1 MTARVAEIADARL
14 RGLPGYRPGLP
25 SRGPAAGKLSSNESP
40 LGTAPAARA
49 ALAAAAASSTV
60 SHYPDEQQARTLLAG
75 HAGVEPSRIML
86 TNGSDEFCYL
96 LANVFLGAAPAGGR
110 VAVLGDPP
118 YQIDATAS
126 LLAGA
131 TLRRV
136 PLHEAGP
143 RRGAHD
149 LAAMAAAAADAALV
163 WLPSPHNPT
172 GAAVRPAELAAFLAE
187 VPDDC
192 LVVLDEAYRAFAD
205 PDLRPDV
212 GELLTRHPNLVVQ
225 RTLSKDWGL
234 AGLRAG
240 YVLADPELIAS
251 LARAR
256 PPFSVNALALAA
268 IVGSV
273 GSRAWRSM
281 VVARVREQ
289 RSVLQAEL
297 ARLGVEHFPSQA
309 NFVTARLDPG
319 AVARALDGS
328 GLVVRPGDDLGLPGW
343 VRISIGWAP
352 QMAVLR
358 RALRN
363 LAHLAYSVPARSRTE
378 PAPDRQCRPRGDDP
392 PDPPDQPGEDHAGEP
407 DPAHRLLGRDE
418 PGAATACRD
427 ARPRQDLRPGA
438 P

>member
-1 MTARVAEIADARL
+1 VTRLADIAEARL
-14 RGLPGYRPGLP
+14 RRVPRYRPGQP
-25 SRGPAAGKLSSNESP
+25 SPGPAAGKLSSNESP
-40 LGTAPAARA
+40 FGPAPAARA
-49 ALAAAAASSTV
+49 AVATAAAAV
-60 SHYPDEQQARTLLAG
+60 SHYPDERRARQILAA
-75 HAGVEPSRIML
+75 HAGTEPSRILL

-96 LANVFLGAAPAGGR
+96 LANVFLGPGR

-136 PLHEAGP
+136 PLHRAGLN
-143 RRGAHD
+143 GAGHHGAGHYGGSHD
-149 LAAMAAAAADAALV
+149 LAAMAAAAADAAIV

-172 GAAVRPAELAAFLAE
+172 GGAVGPAELAAFLAE

-192 LVVLDEAYRAFAD
+192 VVVLDEAYRAFAD
-205 PDLRPDV
+205 RERQPDV
-212 GELLTRHPNLVVQ
+212 RELLDRYPNLVVQ
-225 RTLSKDWGL
+225 RTLSKDWAL

-240 YVLADPELIAS
+240 YALGDPDLIAS

-268 IVGSV
+268 IEGSA
-273 GSRAWRSM
+273 GADAWRAM

-289 RSVLQAEL
+289 RSILQAEL
-297 ARLGVEHFPSQA
+297 TRLGIEYFPSQA

-319 AVARALDGS
+319 AVAGALAGS

-358 RALRN
+358 RALRK
-363 LAHLAYSVPARSRTE
+363 LAPGKLAPGKLAPGKLAPGKLARGEASGS
-378 PAPDRQCRPRGDDP
+378 APR
-392 PDPPDQPGEDHAGEP
+392 
-407 DPAHRLLGRDE
+407 
-418 PGAATACRD
+418 ATRS
-427 ARPRQDLRPGA
+427 
-438 P
+438 

>member
-1 MTARVAEIADARL
+1 MSSRVAEIADGRL
-14 RGLPGYRPGLP
+14 LGLPGYRPGRP
-25 SRGPAAGKLSSNESP
+25 SPGPAAGKLSSNESP

-49 ALAAAAASSTV
+49 ALAAAAASSVV
-60 SHYPDEQQARTLLAG
+60 SHYPDEQRARTLLAE
-75 HAGVEPSRIML
+75 HAGVEPSRILL

-96 LANVFLGAAPAGGR
+96 LANVFLGPGPVGADQGRRPAR

-136 PLHEAGP
+136 PLHGAGP

-149 LAAMAAAAADAALV
+149 LAAMTAAAADAALV

-172 GAAVRPAELAAFLAE
+172 GAAADPAELEAFVAG

-205 PDLRPDV
+205 PELRPDV
-212 GELLTRHPNLVVQ
+212 SELLARHPNLVVQ

-240 YVLADPELIAS
+240 YALADPELIAS

-268 IVGSV
+268 IEGSA

-289 RSVLQAEL
+289 RSILQDEL
-297 ARLGVEHFPSQA
+297 TSLGVEHFRSQA

-319 AVARALDGS
+319 AVARALEGS
-328 GLVVRPGDDLGLPGW
+328 GLVVRPGDDLGLPCW

-358 RALRN
+358 RALRDLCVQDGVN
-363 LAHLAYSVPARSRTE
+363 GAPQTSGKHSRTT
-378 PAPDRQCRPRGDDP
+378 RS
-392 PDPPDQPGEDHAGEP
+392 
-407 DPAHRLLGRDE
+407 
-418 PGAATACRD
+418 
-427 ARPRQDLRPGA
+427 
-438 P
+438 

>member
-1 MTARVAEIADARL
+1 MSTRVAEIADARL
-14 RGLPGYRPGLP
+14 RGLPGYRPGRP
-25 SRGPAAGKLSSNESP
+25 STGPATGKLSSNESP
-40 LGTAPAARA
+40 LGAAPAARA

-75 HAGVEPSRIML
+75 HAGVERSRIML

-96 LANVFLGAAPAGGR
+96 LANVFLGAGPAGGDWPGR

-136 PLHEAGP
+136 PLHRAGP

-172 GAAVRPAELAAFLAE
+172 GAAVGPAELAAFLAE

-192 LVVLDEAYRAFAD
+192 LVVLDEAYRAFED

-212 GELLTRHPNLVVQ
+212 GELLSRYPNLVVQ

-240 YVLADPELIAS
+240 YALGDPELIAS

-268 IVGSV
+268 IVGSA

-289 RSVLQAEL
+289 RSVLEAEL

-319 AVARALDGS
+319 AVDRALDGS

-358 RALRN
+358 RALRD
-363 LAHLAYSVPARSRTE
+363 LAHLAYSVPARSRSE
-378 PAPDRQCRPRGDDP
+378 PARQP
-392 PDPPDQPGEDHAGEP
+392 P
-407 DPAHRLLGRDE
+407 PAVTG
-418 PGAATACRD
+418 
-427 ARPRQDLRPGA
+427 ARPRSRS
-438 P
+438 

>member
-1 MTARVAEIADARL
+1 VKAPSRRARDTATRLADIAEARL
-14 RGLPGYRPGLP
+14 RGVPGYQPGQP
-25 SRGPAAGKLSSNESP
+25 SPGPAAGKLSSNESP
-40 LGTAPAARA
+40 LGPAPAARA
-49 ALAAAAASSTV
+49 ALAAAAAGGVV
-60 SHYPDEQQARTLLAG
+60 SHYPDERRARHLLAA
-75 HAGVEPSRIML
+75 HAGVEPSRVLL

-96 LANVFLGAAPAGGR
+96 LAHLFLGPGR

-131 TLRRV
+131 ALRRV
-136 PLHEAGP
+136 ALHRAGP
-143 RRGAHD
+143 GRGGHD
-149 LAAMAAAAADAALV
+149 LAAMAAAADDAAVV

-172 GAAVRPAELAAFLAE
+172 GVAVDRAELAAFLGE

-205 PDLRPDV
+205 RERRPDV
-212 GELLTRHPNLVVQ
+212 RGLLTRHPNLVVQ
-225 RTLSKDWGL
+225 RTLSKDWAL

-240 YVLADPELIAS
+240 YALGDPDLIAS

-268 IVGSV
+268 IEASVGSV
-273 GSRAWRSM
+273 AWRAM

-297 ARLGVEHFPSQA
+297 TRLGVEYYPSQA

-319 AVARALDGS
+319 AVARALAGS

-343 VRISIGWAP
+343 VRISIGWPP

-358 RALRN
+358 HALRT
-363 LAHLAYSVPARSRTE
+363 LVAR
-378 PAPDRQCRPRGDDP
+378 G
-392 PDPPDQPGEDHAGEP
+392 
-407 DPAHRLLGRDE
+407 
-418 PGAATACRD
+418 
-427 ARPRQDLRPGA
+427 
-438 P
+438 

>member
-1 MTARVAEIADARL
+1 MTGRVAEIADARL
-14 RGLPGYRPGLP
+14 RGLPGYRPGR
-25 SRGPAAGKLSSNESP
+25 SSTGPPAGKLSSNESP
-40 LGTAPAARA
+40 LAAAPAARA
-49 ALAAAAASSTV
+49 ALAAAAASPAV
-60 SHYPDEQQARTLLAG
+60 SHYPDEQQARRLLAE
-75 HAGVEPSRIML
+75 HAGVQPSWIML

-96 LANVFLGAAPAGGR
+96 LANVFLGAGRR

-136 PLHEAGP
+136 PLQGAGP

-172 GAAVRPAELAAFLAE
+172 GAAAGPAELAAFLAE

-205 PDLRPDV
+205 PDLRPDI
-212 GELLTRHPNLVVQ
+212 GELLARHPNLVVQ

-240 YVLADPELIAS
+240 YALADPELIAS

-289 RSVLQAEL
+289 RSILQAEL
-297 ARLGVEHFPSQA
+297 ARLGIEHFPSQA
-309 NFVTARLDPG
+309 NFVTARLDHG
-319 AVARALDGS
+319 EVARALDGS

-358 RALRN
+358 RALRD
-363 LAHLAYSVPARSRTE
+363 LAHLAYSVPARSRCE
-378 PAPDRQCRPRGDDP
+378 P
-392 PDPPDQPGEDHAGEP
+392 
-407 DPAHRLLGRDE
+407 
-418 PGAATACRD
+418 
-427 ARPRQDLRPGA
+427 ARPRPHAANGARPTGS
-438 P
+438 

>member
-14 RGLPGYRPGLP
+14 RGLPGYRPGRP
-25 SRGPAAGKLSSNESP
+25 STGPAAGKLSSNESP

-49 ALAAAAASSTV
+49 ALAAAAASSMV
-60 SHYPDEQQARTLLAG
+60 SHYPDEQHARTLLAA

-96 LANVFLGAAPAGGR
+96 VANVFLGAGDWRGRVRPPAR

-136 PLHEAGP
+136 PLHGAGP

-172 GAAVRPAELAAFLAE
+172 GVAAGPAELAAFLAE

-192 LVVLDEAYRAFAD
+192 LVVLDEAYRAFED
-205 PDLRPDV
+205 PELRPDV
-212 GELLTRHPNLVVQ
+212 GELLARYPNLVVQ

-240 YVLADPELIAS
+240 YALADPELIAS

-268 IVGSV
+268 IVGSA

-328 GLVVRPGDDLGLPGW
+328 GLVVRPGDDLGLAGW

-358 RALRN
+358 RALRD
-363 LAHLAYSVPARSRTE
+363 LAYSVPARLISR
-378 PAPDRQCRPRGDDP
+378 RS
-392 PDPPDQPGEDHAGEP
+392 
-407 DPAHRLLGRDE
+407 
-418 PGAATACRD
+418 
-427 ARPRQDLRPGA
+427 
-438 P
+438 

>member
-1 MTARVAEIADARL
+1 VTRLADIAEARL
-14 RGLPGYRPGLP
+14 RRVPRYRPGQP
-25 SRGPAAGKLSSNESP
+25 SPGPAAGKLSSNESP
-40 LGTAPAARA
+40 FGPAPAARA
-49 ALAAAAASSTV
+49 AVATAAAAV
-60 SHYPDEQQARTLLAG
+60 SHYPDERRARQILAA
-75 HAGVEPSRIML
+75 HAGTEPSRILL

-96 LANVFLGAAPAGGR
+96 LANVFLGPGR

-136 PLHEAGP
+136 PLHRAGLN
-143 RRGAHD
+143 GAGHHGAGHHGAGHHGAGHHGGEHD
-149 LAAMAAAAADAALV
+149 LTAMAAAAADAAIV

-172 GAAVRPAELAAFLAE
+172 GGAVGPAELAAFLAE

-192 LVVLDEAYRAFAD
+192 VVVLDEAYRAFAD
-205 PDLRPDV
+205 RERQPDV
-212 GELLTRHPNLVVQ
+212 RELLDRYPNLVVQ
-225 RTLSKDWGL
+225 RTLSKDWAL

-240 YVLADPELIAS
+240 YALGDPDLIAS

-268 IVGSV
+268 IEGSA
-273 GSRAWRSM
+273 GADAWRAM

-289 RSVLQAEL
+289 RSILQAEL
-297 ARLGVEHFPSQA
+297 TRLGIEYFPSQA

-319 AVARALDGS
+319 AVAGALAGS

-358 RALRN
+358 RALRK
-363 LAHLAYSVPARSRTE
+363 LAPGKRAPGKLAPGKLA
-378 PAPDRQCRPRGDDP
+378 
-392 PDPPDQPGEDHAGEP
+392 PGEASGSAP
-407 DPAHRLLGRDE
+407 
-418 PGAATACRD
+418 
-427 ARPRQDLRPGA
+427 RPTRS
-438 P
+438 

>member
-1 MTARVAEIADARL
+1 VSQAAPRSLAEIADARL
-14 RGLPGYRPGLP
+14 RGIPGYRPGRP
-25 SRGPAAGKLSSNESP
+25 SPGPAAGKLSSNESP
-40 LGTAPAARA
+40 LGAAPPVRA
-49 ALAAAAASSTV
+49 ALAAAAASGAV
-60 SHYPDEQQARTLLAG
+60 SRYPDEQRARRLLAA
-75 HAGVEPSRIML
+75 HAGVEPSRILL

-96 LANVFLGAAPAGGR
+96 LASVFLGPGR

-136 PLHEAGP
+136 PLHRAGP
-143 RRGAHD
+143 GRGAHD
-149 LAAMAAAAADAALV
+149 LAAMAAAAAGAAVV

-172 GAAVRPAELAAFLAE
+172 GAAADPAGLAAFLAE
-187 VPDDC
+187 VPADC

-205 PDLRPDV
+205 PGRRPDV
-212 GELLTRHPNLVVQ
+212 PGLLARHPNLVVQ
-225 RTLSKDWGL
+225 RTLSKDWAL

-240 YVLADPELIAS
+240 YALADPELITS

-268 IVGSV
+268 IEAGVGAQ
-273 GSRAWRSM
+273 AWRDM

-289 RSVLQAEL
+289 RSILQAEL

-309 NFVTARLDPG
+309 NFVTARLDPD
-319 AVARALDGS
+319 AVAGALAGA
-328 GLVVRPGDDLGLPGW
+328 GLVVRSGADLGLPGW

-358 RALRN
+358 RALRT
-363 LAHLAYSVPARSRTE
+363 LAGQAGPGQAGTGPEWHGSDAPPGPTE
-378 PAPDRQCRPRGDDP
+378 RHRGTTP
-392 PDPPDQPGEDHAGEP
+392 
-407 DPAHRLLGRDE
+407 L
-418 PGAATACRD
+418 
-427 ARPRQDLRPGA
+427 
-438 P
+438 

>member
-1 MTARVAEIADARL
+1 MSGVAEIADARL
-14 RGLPGYRPGLP
+14 RGLPRYRPGRP
-25 SRGPAAGKLSSNESP
+25 STGPAAGKLSSNESP

-49 ALAAAAASSTV
+49 ALAAAAASITV
-60 SHYPDEQQARTLLAG
+60 SHYPDEQQARMLLAG
-75 HAGVEPSRIML
+75 HAGVEPSRILL

-96 LANVFLGAAPAGGR
+96 LANVFLGAGRR

-136 PLHEAGP
+136 PLREAGP

-172 GAAVRPAELAAFLAE
+172 GAAVGPAELAAFLAE

-205 PDLRPDV
+205 PDLQPDV
-212 GELLTRHPNLVVQ
+212 GDFLARHPNLVVQ

-240 YVLADPELIAS
+240 YALADPELIAS

-289 RSVLQAEL
+289 RSILQAEL

-309 NFVTARLDPG
+309 NFVTARLEPG

-358 RALRN
+358 RALRDLCN
-363 LAHLAYSVPARSRTE
+363 EHRVNGARLSE
-378 PAPDRQCRPRGDDP
+378 PEGRP
-392 PDPPDQPGEDHAGEP
+392 
-407 DPAHRLLGRDE
+407 
-418 PGAATACRD
+418 
-427 ARPRQDLRPGA
+427 
-438 P
+438 